1 MYLPKQHV
9 AEAWADLEL
18 GQKQLVLMPINND
31 MDLEVHEGGTHWALL
46 VYARLTNT
54 FYLLDS
60 LETDDANIAHLLD
73 SHYTDDY
80 ANEDMKRR
88 GLMIAAETTKI
99 LRSAA
104 EEAVRLLSAALE
116 VGNSLPTTLRTP
128 PLHHPL
134 KLSKITISNPDL
146 GR

>member
-116 VGNSLPTTLRTP
+116 VGNPLPTTLRTP
-128 PLHHPL
+128 RC
-134 KLSKITISNPDL
+134 TIPSNCQKSQSQIL
-146 GR
+146 I